1 MVLWHQ
7 GKRIHKRNL
16 NELVFQKDPDD
27 LQSPPAKCMY
37 ITYNTYRATSLI
49 RYFELV
55 GSSIIIYFHIMQ
67 TLNRLFLLTFLFL
80 GTLACQ
86 TEQPSAETSTPEG
99 HTLYYP
105 ARDLGELFEQIQTT
119 KVFDDGKYFVDFSP
133 KRNPADIL
141 MDYQAQ
147 KDEADFDLKAFVMA
161 NFDEPTMPEA
171 KPIDSKPSLEEHI
184 PNHWD
189 YLTRSSDEIN
199 GYSSLLPLPGPYV
212 VPGGRFREIYYWDSY
227 FTMIGLGATGR
238 TDLMK
243 SMINNFAYLI
253 DEVGFI
259 PNGNRSY
266 FLGRSQ
272 PPFFSAMVNLL
283 AQYDGDSSALKY
295 LPAMQK
301 EYDFWMAGT
310 DQLKEAGDAHRR
322 VVMMEDGVILNR
334 YFDDKAEPRSESY
347 AEDVELAHGMNEEEK
362 TQLFRDLRA
371 ACESGWD
378 FSSRWFAVEK
388 DFSTII
394 TTQLLPVDLNSL
406 IYNMEVNLSKYY
418 NVQGD
423 MDKSEQYAQAAE
435 QRKAAILNYFW
446 NEAAGMY
453 TDYNFQ
459 TSTLSERKTLAGL
472 YPLYFNVS
480 DDEKAAK
487 TKTTIENEFA
497 LPGGVTT
504 TLVESGQQW
513 DYPNGWAPLQWM
525 TIKGLEH
532 YDHTDLAS
540 TISSNWVNVNRKVFD
555 NTQKMMEKYNVSD
568 TTLLAGGGE
577 YPNQD
582 GFGWTN
588 GIVISLI
595 KGVEKY

>member
-1 MVLWHQ
+1 
-7 GKRIHKRNL
+7 
-16 NELVFQKDPDD
+16 
-27 LQSPPAKCMY
+27 
-37 ITYNTYRATSLI
+37 
-49 RYFELV
+49 
-55 GSSIIIYFHIMQ
+55 MQ
-67 TLNRLFLLTFLFL
+67 TINRFFLLSFGLL
-80 GTLACQ
+80 GIIACQ
-86 TEQPSAETSTPEG
+86 TEQPAAETTTPEG

-105 ARDLGELFEQIQTT
+105 AKDLGELFEQIQLTA
-119 KVFDDGKYFVDFSP
+119 VFDDGKYFVDFNP

-141 MDYQAQ
+141 ADYQEQ
-147 KDEADFDLKAFVMA
+147 KEAA
-161 NFDEPTMPEA
+161 NFDLEAFVLANFEKPVMPEA
-171 KPIDSKPSLEEHI
+171 KPVDSKPSLEEHI

-199 GYSSLLPLPGPYV
+199 GYSSLIPLPGPYV

-227 FTMIGLGATGR
+227 FTMIGLAATGR
-238 TDLMK
+238 LDLVN
-243 SMINNFAYLI
+243 SMIDNFAYLI

-283 AQYDGDSSALKY
+283 AQYEGDSAALKY

-310 DQLKEAGDAHRR
+310 DQLKETGDAHRR

-347 AEDVELAHGMNEEEK
+347 AEDVELAHGMNDEEK

-378 FSSRWFAVEK
+378 FSSRWFAEEK

-418 NVQGD
+418 NVQGN

-435 QRKAAILNYFW
+435 ARKTAILNYFW
-446 NEAAGMY
+446 NEEAGMY

-480 DDEKAAK
+480 DADKAAK
-487 TKTTIENEFA
+487 TKMTIENEFA

-513 DYPNGWAPLQWM
+513 DYPNGWAPLQWV
-525 TIKGLEH
+525 TVKGLEH
-532 YDHTDLAS
+532 YDHNDLAS
-540 TISSNWVNVNRKVFD
+540 TISSNWINVNRKVFD

>member
-1 MVLWHQ
+1 M
-7 GKRIHKRNL
+7 
-16 NELVFQKDPDD
+16 VFQKNPDD
-27 LQSPPAKCMY
+27 LQSPAAKCMY
-37 ITYNTYRATSLI
+37 NTYNTYRATSLL

-283 AQYDGDSSALKY
+283 AQYEGDSSALKY

-423 MDKSEQYAQAAE
+423 MDKSEQYGQAAE

-453 TDYNFQ
+453 TDFNFQ
-459 TSTLSERKTLAGL
+459 NSTLSERKTLAGL

-480 DDEKAAK
+480 DEEKAAK

-540 TISSNWVNVNRKVFD
+540 TISSNWINVNRKVFD

>member
-1 MVLWHQ
+1 
-7 GKRIHKRNL
+7 
-16 NELVFQKDPDD
+16 
-27 LQSPPAKCMY
+27 
-37 ITYNTYRATSLI
+37 
-49 RYFELV
+49 
-55 GSSIIIYFHIMQ
+55 MQ
-67 TLNRLFLLTFLFL
+67 TINRLFLLIFLFL

-253 DEVGFI
+253 NEVGFI

-283 AQYDGDSSALKY
+283 AQYEGDSSALKY

-310 DQLKEAGDAHRR
+310 DQLNEAGDAHRR

-480 DDEKAAK
+480 DAEKAGK

-532 YDHTDLAS
+532 YDHTDLAN
-540 TISSNWVNVNRKVFD
+540 TISSNWVNVNRKIFD
-555 NTQKMMEKYNVSD
+555 NTQKIMEKYNVSD